1 LAGTV
6 ARAWVRAG
14 VPPEAA
20 KETVRCVP
28 PRNSAVGPEP
38 PPLGRRRKM
47 IHPHPVRIRQ
57 RPAPGLLQRRLPCSL
72 RGLRRKSRRG
82 LFRECRQLRVF
93 LWGTGGE
100 GRHRRDRGHDRPGNV
115 GDGRGRMRNETALR
129 PVWNLDLTSCST
141 ARLPV
146 IEANANKTQLRI
158 AHRSFADEERG
169 LARTSSKSGRITSS
183 ATRA

>member
-1 LAGTV
+1 V
-6 ARAWVRAG
+6 ARVVSVRVG
-14 VPPEAA
+14 VPPEPA
-20 KETVRCVP
+20 KERVRCVP
-28 PRNSAVGPEP
+28 ARKSAVGPEP
-38 PPLGRRRKM
+38 PPLARRRRM
-47 IHPHPVRIRQ
+47 IHPRPVRLPR
-57 RPAPGLLQRRLPCSL
+57 RPAPVRLRCSVQV
-72 RGLRRKSRRG
+72 LRRKSRRG
-82 LFRECRQLRVF
+82 PCRECRPLRAF

-100 GRHRRDRGHDRPGNV
+100 GRHRRVRGHDRPGNV

-146 IEANANKTQLRI
+146 IEANANKTQLRT

-169 LARTSSKSGRITSS
+169 LARTSSASGRITSS